1 VKREYNIDKF
11 DLNLMDVELDI
22 VDDGWNI
29 YDWRLRD
36 DDDQENNDIEDDG
49 SH

>member
-1 VKREYNIDKF
+1 MKREYNIDKF
-11 DLNLMDVELDI
+11 ALNIMDVELDI

-36 DDDQENNDIEDDG
+36 DDDQENNDIDDDG

>member
-1 VKREYNIDKF
+1 MRREYDIDKF
-11 DLNLMDVELDI
+11 SLNIMDVELDI

-36 DDDQENNDIEDDG
+36 DDDHENSDIEDYG